1 MSYNPEIHHR
11 RSIRL
16 WDFDYSGAGAY
27 FITICTHERESV
39 FGNLVDGVMRL
50 NYWGLIVREC
60 WEHLPNHFSQVAL
73 DEFVVMPNHVHGII
87 ILNHGLPNVGAR
99 HASPCSRITPD
110 CGSDENTRATHASP
124 LRESGSKSG
133 SIAAIVGS
141 FKSAVTRRINQTRQ
155 APGGSVWQRNYYERV
170 IRDDRELN
178 NIRQY
183 IEDNP
188 RKWADDENHP
198 TYLHDT

>member
-1 MSYNPEIHHR
+1 MSYNPKIHHR

-16 WDFDYSGAGAY
+16 RNFDYSSAGAY
-27 FITICTHERESV
+27 FITICAHERESV

-50 NYWGLIVREC
+50 NDWGLIVREC
-60 WEHLPNHFSQVAL
+60 WGHLPNHFLHVGL
-73 DEFVVMPNHVHGII
+73 DECIVRPNHIHGII
-87 ILNHGLPNVGAR
+87 ILNNGLHDVGAR
-99 HASPCSRITPD
+99 FIAPEFGVKKGAMNQNNLGAI
-110 CGSDENTRATHASP
+110 NRAPTIGEIVRAFKARCTHA
-124 LRESGSKSG
+124 
-133 SIAAIVGS
+133 
-141 FKSAVTRRINQTRQ
+141 INQTRQ
-155 APGGSVWQRNYYERV
+155 PPGGSVWQRNYYERV

-198 TYLHDT
+198 THHHDT